1 MPSYLVSGNIKSS
14 NTTGCCCDSSID
26 SNSAI
31 FFNNL
36 ASKILDMSKA
46 IEKKMDDLSK
56 QVCTQAVGFSLVKID
71 TPSMLLGV
79 KYEYMEYIKRYGPP
93 DSGQFDEVLLEKIRN
108 DLGVKNE
115 VI

>member
-1 MPSYLVSGNIKSS
+1 MPSYLLPGNIKNS
-14 NTTGCCCDSSID
+14 TTGCCCDSSID

-46 IEKKMDDLSK
+46 IEKKMEDLSK
-56 QVCTQAVGFSLVKID
+56 QVCTKAVGFSLVTID

-79 KYEYMEYIKRYGPP
+79 KYEYIEYIKRYGPP
-93 DSGQFDEVLLEKIRN
+93 DGGQFDEVLLEKIRN
-108 DLGVKNE
+108 ELGLKNE
-115 VI
+115 LI

>member
-1 MPSYLVSGNIKSS
+1 MPSYLLSGNIKNS

-56 QVCTQAVGFSLVKID
+56 QVCTQAIGFSLVQIN

-93 DSGQFDEVLLEKIRN
+93 DGGQFDEVLLEKIRN